1 MEGTLGE
8 IRAFAGNFAPRTW
21 MFCTGQSLSISMYT
35 ALYAILGTNYGG
47 DGVNTFNLPNIAS
60 RIVVGAGQGPG
71 LSYYS
76 LGEVTGEEKHTLIQ
90 TEMPIHTHLTTQTNT
105 TTAAAIDISLN
116 GVDVA
121 GTLSTPQGNYLA
133 QESTGNDSI
142 YANPNNSPN
151 LVSLNSHAVQLGN
164 LAPPRPVVTIGV
176 TGSSMPHSNIQPV
189 LGVNYVI
196 CVEGLFPS
204 RD

>member
-1 MEGTLGE
+1 MEGTIGE

-47 DGVNTFNLPNIAS
+47 DGVNTFKLPNIAS

-76 LGEVTGEEKHTLIQ
+76 LGQTTGEEKHALIQ
-90 TEMPIHTHLTTQTNT
+90 LEMPTHTHLTTQTNT
-105 TTAAAIDISLN
+105 TTAAAVDISLN
-116 GVDVA
+116 GVAVD
-121 GTLSTPQGNYLA
+121 GTLPSPQSNYLA
-133 QESTGNDSI
+133 QDSSGNDSI
-142 YANPNNSPN
+142 YADPDNSPN
-151 LVSLNSHAVQLGN
+151 LVSLNSQAVQITN
-164 LAPPRPVVTIGV
+164 LAPPRPVVTVGV
-176 TGSSMPHSNIQPV
+176 TGASLPHSNIQPV